1 MTQAFCT
8 VALIAL
14 AASAQAQTAE
24 PQPRIVTRPDMATQ
38 VTTVEVGAHFVT
50 AIRLPEAISS
60 VAVGDPA
67 LFDVESNWN
76 PYAVSPRGA
85 VGLMQL
91 MPRTAF
97 KFGVRNRFQV
107 EDNVRGGVAYLAWL
121 IQLFRGD
128 LRLVMG
134 AYVAGQDRMLSRG
147 LAYSSREV
155 YEYVSN
161 VARQYRR
168 RRTRT
173 IRGGKS

>member
-1 MTQAFCT
+1 MRRGTLLLL
-8 VALIAL
+8 VL
-14 AASAQAQTAE
+14 ACGAEASAQGSPAPREYALRCAE
-24 PQPRIVTRPDMATQ
+24 YYARIYQ
-38 VTTVEVGAHFVT
+38 VPVELV
-50 AIRLPEAISS
+50 ES
-60 VAVGDPA
+60 VI
-67 LFDVESNWN
+67 DVESNWN
-76 PYAVSPRGA
+76 PYAVSPKGA

-91 MPRTAF
+91 MPGTALE
-97 KFGVRNRFQV
+97 FGVRNRFQV

-134 AYVAGQDRMLSRG
+134 AYIAGQDRMLSRG
-147 LAYSSREV
+147 LTYSSREV

-161 VARQYRR
+161 VARQYRW

>member
-1 MTQAFCT
+1 VRWELFLVLLPAVCPT
-8 VALIAL
+8 
-14 AASAQAQTAE
+14 ASAQGPSAPREYAVRCVEHYAQ
-24 PQPRIVTRPDMATQ
+24 VYQ
-38 VTTVEVGAHFVT
+38 VPVELV
-50 AIRLPEAISS
+50 ES
-60 VAVGDPA
+60 VI
-67 LFDVESNWN
+67 DVESNWN
-76 PYAVSPRGA
+76 PYAVSSKGA

-91 MPRTAF
+91 MPGTALE
-97 KFGVRNRFQV
+97 FGVRNRFQV

-161 VARQYRR
+161 VARQYRWR
-168 RRTRT
+168 RIETL
-173 IRGGKS
+173 RGGKS

>member
-1 MTQAFCT
+1 MRRGTLLLL
-8 VALIAL
+8 VL
-14 AASAQAQTAE
+14 ACGAEASAQRPTA
-24 PQPRIVTRPDMATQ
+24 PREYAVRCAEYYAHVYQ
-38 VTTVEVGAHFVT
+38 VPVELV
-50 AIRLPEAISS
+50 ES
-60 VAVGDPA
+60 VI
-67 LFDVESNWN
+67 DVESNWN
-76 PYAVSPRGA
+76 PSAVSPKGA

-91 MPRTAF
+91 MPGTAF
-97 KFGVRNRFQV
+97 KFGVRNRSQV

-168 RRTRT
+168 RHIEP

>member
-1 MTQAFCT
+1 MRRGTLLL
-8 VALIAL
+8 VVL
-14 AASAQAQTAE
+14 AVSPPVSAQGPPARRE
-24 PQPRIVTRPDMATQ
+24 Y
-38 VTTVEVGAHFVT
+38 
-50 AIRLPEAISS
+50 AIRCAEYYARIYQVPVELVES
-60 VAVGDPA
+60 VI
-67 LFDVESNWN
+67 DVESNWN
-76 PYAVSPRGA
+76 PSAVSPKGA

-91 MPRTAF
+91 MPGTALE
-97 KFGVRNRFQV
+97 FGVRNRFQV

-147 LAYSSREV
+147 LTYSSREV

-161 VARQYRR
+161 VARQYHWRR
-168 RRTRT
+168 IET

>member
-1 MTQAFCT
+1 MRGGSLLLL
-8 VALIAL
+8 VL
-14 AASAQAQTAE
+14 ACGAEASAQGPPA
-24 PQPRIVTRPDMATQ
+24 PREYALRCAKYYAHIYQ
-38 VTTVEVGAHFVT
+38 VPVELV
-50 AIRLPEAISS
+50 ES
-60 VAVGDPA
+60 VI
-67 LFDVESNWN
+67 DVESNWDPN
-76 PYAVSPRGA
+76 AVSPKGA

-91 MPRTAF
+91 MPGTAF
-97 KFGVRNRFQV
+97 EFGVRNRFQV

-147 LAYSSREV
+147 RAYSSREV

-161 VARQYRR
+161 VARQYRWR
-168 RRTRT
+168 RIET

>member
-1 MTQAFCT
+1 MLLLAFCP
-8 VALIAL
+8 L
-14 AASAQAQTAE
+14 ASAQGPPE
-24 PQPRIVTRPDMATQ
+24 PR
-38 VTTVEVGAHFVT
+38 EY
-50 AIRLPEAISS
+50 AIRCVEHYAQVYQVPVELVES
-60 VAVGDPA
+60 VIDI
-67 LFDVESNWN
+67 ESNWN
-76 PYAVSPRGA
+76 PYAVSPKGA

-91 MPRTAF
+91 MPGTAV

-147 LAYSSREV
+147 LDYSSREV

-161 VARQYRR
+161 VARQYRW

>member
-1 MTQAFCT
+1 MRRGILLLL
-8 VALIAL
+8 VL
-14 AASAQAQTAE
+14 AGGIKASAQGPRAPREYAVRYAE
-24 PQPRIVTRPDMATQ
+24 YYAHIYQ
-38 VTTVEVGAHFVT
+38 VPVELV
-50 AIRLPEAISS
+50 ES
-60 VAVGDPA
+60 VI
-67 LFDVESNWN
+67 DVESNWN
-76 PYAVSPRGA
+76 PYAVSPKGA

-91 MPRTAF
+91 MPGTAF

-147 LAYSSREV
+147 LTYSSREV

-161 VARQYRR
+161 VARQYRW

>member
-1 MTQAFCT
+1 MRWRVFLVLV
-8 VALIAL
+8 VAVCPL
-14 AASAQAQTAE
+14 ASAQGPPAPREYALRCAE
-24 PQPRIVTRPDMATQ
+24 YYAHIYQ
-38 VTTVEVGAHFVT
+38 VPVELV
-50 AIRLPEAISS
+50 ES
-60 VAVGDPA
+60 VI
-67 LFDVESNWN
+67 DVESNWN
-76 PYAVSPRGA
+76 PSAVSPKGA

-91 MPRTAF
+91 MPGTALE
-97 KFGVRNRFQV
+97 FGVRNRFQV

-147 LAYSSREV
+147 LSYSSREV

-161 VARQYRR
+161 VARQYRWR
-168 RRTRT
+168 RIES

>member
-1 MTQAFCT
+1 MLV
-8 VALIAL
+8 VAVCPL
-14 AASAQAQTAE
+14 ASAQGPPA
-24 PQPRIVTRPDMATQ
+24 PR
-38 VTTVEVGAHFVT
+38 EY
-50 AIRLPEAISS
+50 AIRCVEHYAHIYQVPVELVES
-60 VAVGDPA
+60 VI
-67 LFDVESNWN
+67 DVESNWN
-76 PYAVSPRGA
+76 PYAVSPKGA

-91 MPRTAF
+91 MPGTALE
-97 KFGVRNRFQV
+97 FGVRNRFQV

-147 LAYSSREV
+147 LSYSSREV

-168 RRTRT
+168 RRVET

>member
-1 MTQAFCT
+1 MRWRVFLVLV
-8 VALIAL
+8 VAVCPL
-14 AASAQAQTAE
+14 ASAQGPPT
-24 PQPRIVTRPDMATQ
+24 PREYAVRCVEHYAHIYQ
-38 VTTVEVGAHFVT
+38 VPVELV
-50 AIRLPEAISS
+50 ES
-60 VAVGDPA
+60 VI
-67 LFDVESNWN
+67 DVESNWN
-76 PYAVSPRGA
+76 PYAVSPKGA

-91 MPRTAF
+91 MPGTAIE
-97 KFGVRNRFQV
+97 FGVRNRFQV

-134 AYVAGQDRMLSRG
+134 AYVAGQDRMLSQG
-147 LAYSSREV
+147 LSYSSREV

-161 VARQYRR
+161 VARQYRW

>member
-1 MTQAFCT
+1 
-8 VALIAL
+8 
-14 AASAQAQTAE
+14 
-24 PQPRIVTRPDMATQ
+24 
-38 VTTVEVGAHFVT
+38 VELV
-50 AIRLPEAISS
+50 ES
-60 VAVGDPA
+60 VI
-67 LFDVESNWN
+67 DVESNWN
-76 PYAVSPRGA
+76 PSAVSPKGA

-91 MPRTAF
+91 MPGTAF

-134 AYVAGQDRMLSRG
+134 AYVAGQDHMLSRG

-161 VARQYRR
+161 VARQYRW